1 MRQFGRINHIHAPK
15 QAHRALQLSPA
26 ATYLVTGGLRGF
38 GLKTAQWLVSKGA
51 RNLVLISRS
60 GPVSSEAMTSIAEL
74 KARGV
79 RVHAA
84 ACDVTNEK
92 SLTALFALISTEMP
106 PLRGIVHAAVVIE
119 DGLVRNT
126 NAEQIRNVLAPKIL
140 GAQYLHRM
148 TRHMKMEFFV
158 LFSSATTLFGNPG
171 QANYVAANAYLEALA
186 EARLAAGLPAT
197 CVRWGAIDDAGFLA
211 RNEQIKQAMQ
221 SRMGGSALQSQIALD
236 MLEELMVSNRS
247 GLGVLELD
255 WRALNRFLPSSQ
267 SPKFSELVA
276 QAGDSE
282 DADDNA
288 DDIQRMVAE
297 LSQDEL
303 LAAFKQ
309 MLKEEIGEILRIS
322 PEKIEDSR
330 SLYDMGLDSLMGVE
344 LGLAIESR
352 FGVKLPVLALSESPT
367 IAKLAEKLISIL
379 KAVGTADE
387 SASATAKNDLAQQVQ
402 QAASQHAVDIDE
414 RVLEEV
420 TKTIQSNELSKTG
433 RMIH

>member
-1 MRQFGRINHIHAPK
+1 
-15 QAHRALQLSPA
+15 
-26 ATYLVTGGLRGF
+26 
-38 GLKTAQWLVSKGA
+38 
-51 RNLVLISRS
+51 
-60 GPVSSEAMTSIAEL
+60 
-74 KARGV
+74 
-79 RVHAA
+79 
-84 ACDVTNEK
+84 
-92 SLTALFALISTEMP
+92 MP

-126 NAEQIRNVLAPKIL
+126 NAEQIRNVLAPKVL

-171 QANYVAANAYLEALA
+171 QANYVAANACLEALA
-186 EARLAAGLPAT
+186 EARLAAGLPAM

-221 SRMGGSALQSQIALD
+221 SRMGGSALQSQVALN
-236 MLEELMVSNRS
+236 MLEELMLSSRS

-276 QAGDSE
+276 QAGDME

-322 PEKIEDSR
+322 PEKIEDAR

-379 KAVGTADE
+379 KAAGSTEE
-387 SASATAKNDLAQQVQ
+387 SISATSKNDLAAQVQ

-414 RVLEEV
+414 SVLAEV
-420 TKTIQSNELSKTG
+420 TKTIQANELSKTG